1 MVKQIGIYRSPM
13 RERVGTWG
21 PTLREPSYPITSREN
36 DLTINQM
43 VERVLAYSLRE
54 MREFEGDFFKKSPSR
69 KDSTSPINQNLI

>member
-1 MVKQIGIYRSPM
+1 M
-13 RERVGTWG
+13 G
-21 PTLREPSYPITSREN
+21 PNVAGAGYPTTSREN

-54 MREFEGDFFKKSPSR
+54 MREFERDFFKKSPSR